1 MAAVRRV
8 FIYSGS
14 GSAGCS
20 ARENRGRKAVEVT
33 SNMRKQIAVL
43 LPVAVL
49 WATAGHARSVTH
61 HVVIDGARYR
71 VTVKDGTAIVARK
84 SLLVTYT
91 LEERDR
97 QRRAAEQVT
106 GCRLVDEMPNQ
117 GGITMGKLDCP
128 K

>member
-1 MAAVRRV
+1 
-8 FIYSGS
+8 
-14 GSAGCS
+14 
-20 ARENRGRKAVEVT
+20 
-33 SNMRKQIAVL
+33 MRKQIAIL
-43 LPVAVL
+43 LPIAAL
-49 WATAGHARSVTH
+49 WATAGYAKSVTQ
-61 HVVIDGARYR
+61 HVVVDGARYR
-71 VTVKDGTAIVARK
+71 VTVKEGVAIVARK

-91 LEERDR
+91 VEERDR